1 MKAEILSAELIAS
14 GRYLKL
20 ETLRYRDDHGAERLW
35 EAAGRVGSFGAV
47 IIVAKITRTG
57 ELVLIRQFRPPAG
70 KHLIEFPAGLVD
82 PGETP
87 EHTAVRE
94 LLEETGYCGR
104 VTAVHPPTYSSPGLS
119 GEQLYLVEMA
129 IDDDFDPVPCN
140 EECESIET
148 FRVPPAALAAF
159 LDRCEARGDG
169 VDAKVRVYSL
179 R

>member
-20 ETLRYRDDHGAERLW
+20 ETLHYRDDHGAERLW

-47 IIVAKITRTG
+47 IIVAKIVRTG
-57 ELVLIRQFRPPAG
+57 EILLIRQFRPPAG

-87 EHTAVRE
+87 EVTAVRE
-94 LLEETGYCGR
+94 LREETGYRGK
-104 VTAVHPPTYSSPGLS
+104 VTAVHPPAYSSPGLS
-119 GEQLYLVEMA
+119 GEQLYLVEMT
-129 IDDDFDPVPCN
+129 IDDDSDPVPCN
-140 EECESIET
+140 EEGESIET
-148 FRVPPAALAAF
+148 FRVPLAGLGAF
-159 LDRCEARGDG
+159 LDQCEERGDG
-169 VDAKVRVYSL
+169 IDAKVRVYAL

>member
-14 GRYLKL
+14 GRYHKL

-82 PGETP
+82 SGETP
-87 EHTAVRE
+87 EHSAVRE
-94 LLEETGYCGR
+94 LREETGYCGK

-140 EECESIET
+140 EEGESIET
-148 FRVPPAALAAF
+148 FRVPLAALPAF

-169 VDAKVRVYSL
+169 IDAKVRVYSL